1 MTKNKKS
8 ILIGGLLAALLVAV
22 VAGIGAKSAYAQS
35 GTTGGTTTT
44 TTTPLRGHG
53 PGGRGGGLS
62 LTGIQIAAEKLG
74 MTTDELITAL
84 QSGKTLEQIAQ
95 EKGVDYA
102 TIQSAIQQQNQ
113 ADLRTR
119 IQQAV
124 TDGTITQAKADW
136 LLEGLDKGY
145 IGNGPD
151 GDGFLGGMH
160 GFGPGP
166 DKAPQSQPT
175 TPAQPVPTQQSSQ

>member
-1 MTKNKKS
+1 MKNKKS
-8 ILIGGLLAALLVAV
+8 IWIVGGLLAALVITVL
-22 VAGIGAKSAYAQS
+22 AGVGVSQVYAQS
-35 GTTGGTTTT
+35 PATTLAHGG
-44 TTTPLRGHG
+44 PG
-53 PGGRGGGLS
+53 GGRGGGLS
-62 LTGIQIAAEKLG
+62 LEWLQIAAQKLN

-95 EKGVDYA
+95 EKGVNYA
-102 TIQSAIQQQNQ
+102 DIESAIQQ
-113 ADLRTR
+113 AGKAELRTR

-151 GDGFLGGMH
+151 GDMFFGGMH
-160 GFGPGP
+160 GFGLGP
-166 DKAPQSQPT
+166 NKTPQTQPS
-175 TPAQPVPTQQSSQ
+175 PAQPSTQQSTPQS